1 MGMNLKILYLFSSF
15 FFLVSFYSI
24 AQTGR
29 WQQRVEYQMEV
40 EMDVNSHQFFGRQHL
55 VYYNNSPDTL
65 HKVYYHL
72 FLNAFQPNSMMDV
85 RSRTIADP
93 DTRVAS
99 RIQHLG
105 PDEIGY
111 QNVKKLKQD
120 GKSVKFEEDGT
131 ILVVLLAKPILPN
144 SKTVLEMEFQAQV
157 PLQIRRTGRHNA
169 EGIAY
174 SMAQWFP
181 KMVEY
186 DYEGWHANPYVGRE
200 FHGVWGDFDVKIT
213 IDSAYTVAGTGYL
226 QNAHE
231 IGHGYTDGEVKPKVK
246 KGKLTWHFKATDV
259 HDFVWAADPNYIHVT
274 AQVPNGPLLRFFYVP
289 DSLTTTN
296 WSRLPEYTIK
306 SFEFMNA
313 HYGQYPYGEYA
324 IIQGGDGG
332 MEYPMATLITGHRS
346 FVSLVGVTV
355 HELVHSWY
363 QMLLASNETIY
374 HWMDEG
380 FTTYASN
387 IIMGR
392 LFNLADE
399 PHASTYRAYFS
410 IVKAGL
416 EEPMSLHADFYNT
429 NRGYGI
435 AAYYK
440 GAIFLHQLGY
450 VIGEEAL
457 QRGLLRYFNTWK
469 YKHPNPTD
477 FKRVMERE
485 AEMELDWY
493 FQQWVNTTRT
503 IDYGIKSVIDTKDT
517 TFVTLERKGLMPM
530 PIEVEVTYQDGHKV
544 QYYAPLKIMRGEKPQ
559 EDKDI
564 ERIVLEDWPWTH
576 PEYVMAIPKRSSPIT
591 YMEIDPSQRMAD
603 VDRDN
608 NSVDLRSYKT
618 Q

>member
-1 MGMNLKILYLFSSF
+1 MGMQQKTFYLFTSF
-15 FFLVSFYSI
+15 FFLASFYSL
-24 AQTGR
+24 AQSDR

-40 EMDVNSHQFFGRQHL
+40 EMDVNNHQFSGKQHL
-55 VYYNNSPDTL
+55 IYYNNSPDTL

-72 FLNAFQPNSMMDV
+72 YLNAFQPNSMMDV

-99 RIQHLG
+99 RIQHLT
-105 PDEIGY
+105 PEEIGY
-111 QNVKKLKQD
+111 QKVAKLKQD

-131 ILVVLLAKPILPN
+131 ILVVLLDKPILPN

-157 PLQIRRTGRHNA
+157 PLQIRRTGRDNA

-174 SMAQWFP
+174 SMAQWYP

-200 FHGVWGDFDVKIT
+200 FHGVWGDYDVKIS

-226 QNAHE
+226 QNAQE
-231 IGHGYTDGEVKPKVK
+231 IGHGYTDEKVKPKVK
-246 KGKLTWHFKATDV
+246 KGKLTWHFKAADV
-259 HDFVWAADPNYIHVT
+259 HDFVWAADPNYVHIT

-296 WSRLPEYTIK
+296 WKKLPDYTIK
-306 SFEFMNA
+306 SFEYMNK
-313 HYGQYPYGEYA
+313 HYGQYPFGEYVV
-324 IIQGGDGG
+324 IQGGDGG

-346 FVSLVGVTV
+346 LVSLVGVTV

-363 QMLLASNETIY
+363 QMLLATNETIY
-374 HWMDEG
+374 HWIDEG

-387 IIMGR
+387 IIMSK
-392 LFNLADE
+392 LFNIAGD
-399 PHASTYRAYFS
+399 PHASGYRAYFA
-410 IVKAGL
+410 IVKSGL

-429 NRGYGI
+429 NRAYGI

-450 VIGEEAL
+450 IIGEEAL
-457 QRGLLRYFNTWK
+457 QSGLLRYFNTWK
-469 YKHPNPTD
+469 FKHPNPTD
-477 FKRVMERE
+477 FKRIMEKE
-485 AEMELDWY
+485 SDLELDWY
-493 FQQWVNTTRT
+493 FQQWVNTTHT
-503 IDYGIKSVIDTKDT
+503 IDYGIKSVIEADDT
-517 TFVTLERKGLMPM
+517 TFITLERKGLMPM
-530 PIEVEVTYQDGHKV
+530 PIEVEIAYEDGHKV
-544 QYYAPLKIMRGEKPQ
+544 QYYAPLKIMRGEKPH
-559 EDKDI
+559 EDKSI
-564 ERIVLEDWPWTH
+564 ERVVLKDWQWTH
-576 PEYVMAIPKRSSPIT
+576 PEYVMAIPKRRAAISHI
-591 YMEIDPSQRMAD
+591 EIDPSQRMAD

-608 NSVDLRSYKT
+608 NKIDLADFKT